1 MYNDKP
7 SHIFWNMVKIQKE
20 KRMKT
25 NTVHVESK
33 EKRYSNFLETQS
45 TQFGGR
51 GDLMNI
57 IENLPTY
64 KKICLLQG
72 LLKEAKSIKE
82 RFEDNKEAML
92 EKIKNNCYNYYK
104 SKIGMKEIFDYSS
117 SNNTEIHNDY
127 KLLENPK
134 ETLSANYNNLYKIL
148 FLIRNNNDIMVD
160 LIKNC
165 PTNSFEQLSDFIV
178 NYFYENTVDSTFNE
192 EELLVIIYLIIEDFI
207 INKLPKT
214 FSAINNKNHNYINE
228 SILCYIFRSITR
240 KADVRNFTYTTLSD
254 ILVKLE
260 GFNEYLTVDTRNL
273 EKKFENEKKKNLQQ
287 NQNNKDDIEIK
298 NYRKEGMAEKSTTK
312 KRNFSFFGIG
322 LKKNLKK
329 NRFYSTHTII
339 DTPKIKDNL
348 LFNIE
353 EEKEIN
359 NRLISIDISN
369 KINLDNIQI
378 NNFFYQTEVTLEYLN
393 QVLAE
398 YEKIEKPDCIVNA
411 MKDFIDLQIN
421 QISSENNEI
430 YSNYVNNN
438 NIKTYI
444 ALNNKENS
452 EKLEKTI
459 IENYQKLTDFMNELL
474 EKINNNITS
483 MPYILKSIY
492 NIIDILIDKK
502 FSNKRV
508 KNLDY
513 QKLMLLFNYLIG
525 NVFLP
530 LVTNPNFNGTITT
543 VVMSKITKD
552 NLEIVNKII
561 GKMLS
566 GKLFNNLKES
576 EYTIFN
582 KYIIITLPKIFY
594 IIKSINNQKNFT
606 LSKKIQSLI
615 NSVNDINNPT
625 RNIQYDYFHENQE
638 NIQLQSICCSWLI
651 LIILIDI
658 IKNCKDLY
666 TNEKYKDYIHDIK
679 IFQNLREYCVNK
691 YNDNIVKQ
699 EHQFFLLE
707 KIIYK
712 PEFNKNIN
720 MILKDNIFALMP
732 KKENDELSLFKKCLI
747 DVLAY
752 VNILHKENFNYF
764 VQKKQ
769 ENIIQENDII
779 KRLIN
784 EFINKKYIATE
795 FEGDEKPRIEGP
807 RPLSTE
813 EKQVVV
819 LHGLE
824 ENENEDA
831 DFKDIIF
838 PQIIDSVKYELSHN
852 LDDDKA
858 KRVVFCSSYLQLH
871 IDDLPQKYKDN
882 NYCLLL
888 MEIMKKGEEIINK
901 LNVSILNQF
910 YLKFKGGEKLNM
922 IITSNYIQVKNM
934 EKCICIEYLFEKLD
948 LPCKLNINKNG
959 MGLITHVEYEPVD
972 SYKSYVHSIQS
983 FIDIFPNFRK
993 FEDKVDDIIDLEEKV
1008 ELDAVLNAYFKDL
1021 KSLIKNQNI
1030 VKRFSH
1036 EELETI
1042 IFELENYILL
1052 KLHDK
1057 LFPKKPTKTDIKFY
1071 KKCCRLDFVKPENL
1085 IKDKKMINEKLWKT
1099 SIDLIIEMDSKLTPQ
1114 DKVKNFGKAF
1124 AILQNSITF
1133 CSGKSELGIDDTITS
1148 LIYVILKSKPKNI
1161 FSNSKYCQLLLNPE
1175 LSKKQYG
1182 ILMSQIE
1189 MVKNIIY
1196 DMKYTDLIGV
1206 TEEEFGK
1213 DE

>member
-1 MYNDKP
+1 MFNDK
-7 SHIFWNMVKIQKE
+7 SNHIFWNMIKNQKE
-20 KRMKT
+20 SRMKS
-25 NTVHVESK
+25 NTVHVTSK
-33 EKRYSNFLETQS
+33 EKHYSNFLETQS
-45 TQFGGR
+45 SQLGAR
-51 GDLMNI
+51 GDLMTI
-57 IENLPTY
+57 IAKLPTY

-117 SNNTEIHNDY
+117 SNYPEIHNDY

-134 ETLSANYNNLYKIL
+134 EALSAYYDTLYKIL
-148 FLIRNNNDIMVD
+148 FLIRDNNDIMVD

-178 NYFYENTVDSTFNE
+178 NFFYENTVDSTFNE
-192 EELLVIIYLIIEDFI
+192 EELLIIIYLIIEDFI

-228 SILCYIFRSITR
+228 SILCFIFRSITR
-240 KADVRNFTYTTLSD
+240 KADVRSFTCTTLSD
-254 ILVKLE
+254 TLVKLE
-260 GFNEYLTVDTRNL
+260 GFNEYLTVDTKNL
-273 EKKFENEKKKNLQQ
+273 EKKFGNEKKNNVQQ
-287 NQNNKDDIEIK
+287 NQNNKDEIDIA
-298 NYRKEGMAEKSTTK
+298 NYRKEGMAEESSSK
-312 KRNFSFFGIG
+312 KRNFSFLGIEI
-322 LKKNLKK
+322 KKNSKK
-329 NRFYSTHTII
+329 NKLYSTRTII
-339 DTPKIKDNL
+339 DNPKIKANS
-348 LFNIE
+348 LFSIE
-353 EEKEIN
+353 EEEIN
-359 NRLISIDISN
+359 NRLMSIDISN

-378 NNFFYQTEVTLEYLN
+378 NNFFYQTDVTLEYLN
-393 QVLAE
+393 QVIAE

-421 QISSENNEI
+421 QISLENNEI

-474 EKINNNITS
+474 EKINDNITS

-492 NIIDILIDKK
+492 SIIDILIDKK

-513 QKLMLLFNYLIG
+513 QKLMLLSNYLIG

-530 LVTNPNFNGTITT
+530 LVTNPDFNGTITT
-543 VVMSKITKD
+543 VVMSKMTKD
-552 NLEIVNKII
+552 NLEIVTKII

-566 GKLFNNLKES
+566 GKLFNNINES

-582 KYIIITLPKIFY
+582 KYIIIVLPKIFY
-594 IIKSINNQKNFT
+594 IIKSINVQKNFT

-615 NSVNDINNPT
+615 NSVNDINNPK
-625 RNIQYDYFHENQE
+625 RNIQYDYFLENQE
-638 NIQLQSICCSWLI
+638 NIQQQSICFSWLN

-666 TNEKYKDYIHDIK
+666 TNEKYKDYIPDIE

-691 YNDNIVKQ
+691 YNDNIDKR

-707 KIIYK
+707 KIIYNT
-712 PEFNKNIN
+712 EFNTKIN
-720 MILKDNIFALMP
+720 MILEDNIFALMP
-732 KKENDELSLFKKCLI
+732 KKENDKLSLFKKCLI

-764 VQKKQ
+764 VQKNQ
-769 ENIIQENDII
+769 ENIIQEIDII
-779 KRLIN
+779 IRLIY
-784 EFINKKYIATE
+784 EYINKRYIKTE
-795 FEGDEKPRIEGP
+795 FEGAGKPRIVGP
-807 RPLSTE
+807 RPLRIE

-871 IDDLPQKYKDN
+871 IDDLPQEYKDN

-888 MEIMKKGEEIINK
+888 MDIMKKGEEIINQ

-922 IITSNYIQVKNM
+922 IITNNYIQVKNM

-948 LPCKLNINKNG
+948 LPCKLNIKKDG
-959 MGLITHVEYEPVD
+959 MGVITHVAYEPVD
-972 SYKSYVHSIQS
+972 SEKSYVHSIQS

-1008 ELDAVLNAYFKDL
+1008 ELDVALNAYFKDL
-1021 KSLIKNQNI
+1021 KGLIKNQSI

-1036 EELETI
+1036 EEFETI
-1042 IFELENYILL
+1042 TFELENYILL
-1052 KLHDK
+1052 KLQDK
-1057 LFPKKPTKTDIKFY
+1057 LFPKKSTKTDIKFY

-1124 AILQNSITF
+1124 GILQNSITF
-1133 CSGKSELGIDDTITS
+1133 CSGKNELGIDDTITT

-1161 FSNSKYCQLLLNPE
+1161 FSNSKYCQLLLDPE

-1189 MVKNIIY
+1189 MIKNIIN